1 MGTSEWIITLLP
13 SVSAVLFGIGGG
25 GFKWARRFVM
35 PVVLCA
41 GALLLGI
48 VWWRCLIA
56 LLLTCGAA
64 TLGYGESHPLWRKA
78 LTILAL
84 GLCLL
89 PLANG
94 ANALLTLL
102 IPAVFGA
109 GYWLSRKYNWFTWR
123 LVELSCGFA
132 MGGVVVLLALTS

>member
-1 MGTSEWIITLLP
+1 MGGTEWVITLLP
-13 SVSAVLFGIGGG
+13 PVSAILFGIGGG

-48 VWWRCLIA
+48 VWWRCLIS
-56 LLLTCGAA
+56 LLLIVGASC
-64 TLGYGESHPLWRKA
+64 LGYGENHPLWRKA

-84 GLCLL
+84 GSCLI

-94 ANALLTLL
+94 ANALLTIL
-102 IPAVFGA
+102 IPVVFGT

-123 LVELSCGFA
+123 LVELSCGGV
-132 MGGVVVLLALTS
+132 MGAVVILIALTS